1 MPGTWRGT
9 VVRQDKAWSL
19 RFTAWDLDGAF
30 RVCFD
35 FPDYGLYYRCT
46 TDVEST
52 GDTLRLRY
60 VSGRE
65 TVTLEGSL
73 KSGRFSG
80 RWNGLGVDAE
90 FNLERTG
97 DAGAPLIEEPVT
109 FKNADVSLAGTLI
122 RPNSTAPIPAIVW
135 THGSG
140 RQTRSEDFYRDRGY
154 LLAQNGIA
162 AFIYDKRGSGE
173 SGGDPDATLDELA
186 GDAVAAVQALQS
198 RPDIMRDRVGIGGF
212 SQGGYVA
219 PLAASRYGRIAF
231 VIVGAAP
238 GVTPAEQNEFAA
250 NRMLQRRGL
259 AVADVDRAMQL
270 YRRVATAQ
278 RTGEGLEEAQ
288 TELDAARKEPWF
300 SVAGLP
306 TTPLKAYGRRGL
318 SVLQFDPRKAWERVS
333 VPVLAVWGADDA
345 LVPVETSKQR
355 IESWL
360 RAAGNQRTTTLVFP
374 AAGHGLAVTG
384 ARGVFDW
391 PRLAPGFHDTMV
403 KWIVKHATVT
413 PTR

>member
-1 MPGTWRGT
+1 M
-9 VVRQDKAWSL
+9 RQDKAWSV
-19 RFTAWDLDGAF
+19 RFTAWDVDGAF
-30 RVCFD
+30 RICLD

-65 TVTLEGSL
+65 TVRLEGSL

-80 RWNGLGVDAE
+80 RWNGLGVDAD
-90 FNLERTG
+90 FTLERTS
-97 DAGAPLIEEPVT
+97 DAGAPLIEEPVVV
-109 FKNADVSLAGTLI
+109 KNGDVTLAGTLI
-122 RPNSTAPIPAIVW
+122 RPNSGAPLPAIVW

-173 SGGDPDATLDELA
+173 SSGDPDSTLDELA
-186 GDAVAAVQALQS
+186 GDAVAAVQALQF
-198 RPDIMRDRVGIGGF
+198 RADIAPDRVGIGGF

-231 VIVGAAP
+231 LVVGAAP

-250 NRMLQRRGL
+250 GRGLQRRGL
-259 AVADVDRAMQL
+259 AAPDIERAMQL
-270 YRRVATAQ
+270 YRRAATAQ
-278 RTGEGLEEAQ
+278 ITSQGLEEVQ
-288 TELDAARKEPWF
+288 RELDAARKEPWF
-300 SVAGLP
+300 AALGLP
-306 TTPLKAYGRRGL
+306 TTPLTAYGRRGL

-333 VPVLAVWGADDA
+333 VPVLAIWGADDA

-360 RAAGNQRTTTLVFP
+360 RPAGNRQATMFVFP
-374 AAGHGLAVTG
+374 GAGHGLAVTPV
-384 ARGVFDW
+384 RGVFDW
-391 PRLAPGFHDTMV
+391 PRLAPGFHDAMV
-403 KWIVKHATVT
+403 KWIVK
-413 PTR
+413 

>member
-1 MPGTWRGT
+1 M
-9 VVRQDKAWSL
+9 RQDKAWSV
-19 RFTAWDLDGAF
+19 RFTAWDVDGAF
-30 RVCFD
+30 RICLD

-65 TVTLEGSL
+65 TVRLEGSL

-80 RWNGLGVDAE
+80 RWNGLGVDAD
-90 FNLERTG
+90 FTLERTS
-97 DAGAPLIEEPVT
+97 DAGAPLIEEPVVV
-109 FKNADVSLAGTLI
+109 KNGDVTLAGTLI
-122 RPNSTAPIPAIVW
+122 RPNSGAPLPAIVW

-173 SGGDPDATLDELA
+173 SSGDPDSTLDELA

-198 RPDIMRDRVGIGGF
+198 RAGIARDRIGIGGF

-219 PLAASRYGRIAF
+219 PLAASRYGRIA
-231 VIVGAAP
+231 VLVVGAAP

-250 NRMLQRRGL
+250 GRSLQGRGL
-259 AVADVDRAMQL
+259 AAPDIARAMQL

-278 RTGEGLEEAQ
+278 ISRTKAEEVQ
-288 TELDAARKEPWF
+288 RELDVARKERWF
-300 SVAGLP
+300 GDPGTSDDTLDAVRPPRIVGS
-306 TTPLKAYGRRGL
+306 GH
-318 SVLQFDPRKAWERVS
+318 FDPRKAWERVS

-360 RAAGNQRTTTLVFP
+360 RPAGNKQTTTIVFP
-374 AAGHGLAVTG
+374 GAGHGLAVTPV
-384 ARGVFDW
+384 RGVFDW
-391 PRLAPGFHDTMV
+391 PRLAPGFHDAMV
-403 KWIVKHATVT
+403 KWIVN
-413 PTR
+413 R

>member
-1 MPGTWRGT
+1 M
-9 VVRQDKAWSL
+9 RQAKEWSL
-19 RFTAWDLDGAF
+19 GFTAWTMDGAF

-65 TVTLEGSL
+65 TVTLEGAV

-80 RWNGLGVDAE
+80 KWNGLGVDAD
-90 FNLERTG
+90 FRLERTG
-97 DAGAPLIEEPVT
+97 DAPVPLIEEPVV
-109 FKNADVSLAGTLI
+109 FRNGDVTLAGTLI
-122 RPNSTAPIPAIVW
+122 RPNSTAPVPAIVW

-154 LLAQNGIA
+154 LLAQNGMA
-162 AFIYDKRGSGE
+162 AFIYDKRGTGE
-173 SGGDPDATLDELA
+173 SAGDPDSTLDELA
-186 GDAVAAVQALQS
+186 GDAVAAVQAVQS

-231 VIVGAAP
+231 VVVGAAP

-250 NRMLQRRGL
+250 TRALQRR
-259 AVADVDRAMQL
+259 AFAAPDIDRAMQL

-278 RTGEGLEEAQ
+278 RTGEGLEETQ

-300 SVAGLP
+300 SAAGLP
-306 TTPLKAYGRRGL
+306 TTPLRAYGRRGL

-360 RAAGNQRTTTLVFP
+360 RAAGNKQTTMLVF
-374 AAGHGLAVTG
+374 AGAGHGLAVTVP
-384 ARGVFDW
+384 RGVFDW
-391 PRLAPGFHDTMV
+391 PRLAPGFHHTMV
-403 KWIVKHATVT
+403 KWIVSK
-413 PTR
+413 

>member
-1 MPGTWRGT
+1 MTRFALLLSLLLHSPYAGPNTDRPTDLAGTWSGT
-9 VVRQDKAWSL
+9 LVRQDKAWSV
-19 RFTAWDLDGAF
+19 RFTAWDVDGAF
-30 RVCFD
+30 RICLD

-65 TVTLEGSL
+65 TVRLEGSL
-73 KSGRFSG
+73 KSGQFSG
-80 RWNGLGVDAE
+80 RWNGLGVDAD
-90 FNLERTG
+90 FNLARTS
-97 DAGAPLIEEPVT
+97 DAGAPLIEEPVV
-109 FKNADVSLAGTLI
+109 FKNGDVTFAGTLI
-122 RPNSTAPIPAIVW
+122 RPNSSAPLPAIVW

-173 SGGDPDATLDELA
+173 SSGDPDSTLDELA

-198 RPDIMRDRVGIGGF
+198 RAGIARDRVGIGGF

-231 VIVGAAP
+231 LVVGAAP

-250 NRMLQRRGL
+250 GRSLQRRGL
-259 AVADVDRAMQL
+259 AAPDIERAMQL

-278 RTGEGLEEAQ
+278 ITGQGLEEVQ
-288 TELDAARKEPWF
+288 RELDAARKEPWF
-300 SVAGLP
+300 AALGLP
-306 TTPLKAYGRRGL
+306 ATPLTAYGRRGL
-318 SVLQFDPRKAWERVS
+318 DDCIPRC
-333 VPVLAVWGADDA
+333 
-345 LVPVETSKQR
+345 
-355 IESWL
+355 
-360 RAAGNQRTTTLVFP
+360 RTWIGGDTC
-374 AAGHGLAVTG
+374 
-384 ARGVFDW
+384 
-391 PRLAPGFHDTMV
+391 PRRL
-403 KWIVKHATVT
+403 
-413 PTR
+413 